1 MNITFDPSKDARNIA
16 KHGVS
21 LVDAS
26 GFEWNEAVTWQ
37 DQRQEYG
44 ECRMIGLGYIGI
56 RLFFIVFVDR
66 GENLWVIRLRKSN
79 SKEVNHYAQT

>member
-1 MNITFDPSKDARNIA
+1 MNITFDPSKDAINID

-26 GFEWNEAVTWQ
+26 GFEWDEAVTWQ
-37 DQRQEYG
+37 DQRHEYG

-56 RLFFIVFVDR
+56 RLFVIVFVDR
-66 GENLWVIRLRKSN
+66 GENRRIISLRKAN
-79 SKEVNHYAQT
+79 PKEVTHYAQT